1 MIPSPRCLRPVHRLA
16 LALLPTFVATTVS
29 AQALDDSYAVELSRG
44 PVTGPAQI
52 VGMGGAVTSLAAG
65 AGAQIFNPAAVANR
79 YEYNPDTFFDWD
91 FEIDGFFSQVAPFQ
105 LDLENNGISANTGGD
120 DFAEISTA
128 LALNFGRLGVG
139 FSASAIT
146 YAFADNGRAYDSLT
160 LSPNVGYNLLNG
172 QVVVGGGVQ
181 FASATLK
188 EQVDLLRLSG
198 VGFTGGVIVR
208 PAGLPVRAGAT
219 FSTGLIYGNRT
230 VEVAQPPAGV
240 TLVRGL
246 QVPWQAAL
254 GISATVG
261 PRWKNYNRSFGQAGR
276 VHAAVNRPRRYVT
289 LAADVVFTGASDK
302 ATGFEA
308 WSTDTLQEAG
318 LERTVALRIGADSEF
333 WQNRMRARVGYYFEP
348 SRFATTDGRHH
359 ATAGMDMYLFY
370 LLFPWR
376 FTWAV
381 DVAPRYANA
390 MVSLGIWH

>member
-1 MIPSPRCLRPVHRLA
+1 MIPSARLLRLA
-16 LALLPTFVATTVS
+16 LTVLPAFVAGQVG
-29 AQALDDSYAVELSRG
+29 AQTLDDSYAVELSRG

-105 LDLENNGISANTGGD
+105 LDLENNGISSATGGD

-128 LALNFGRLGVG
+128 LALNFGRLGLG

-160 LSPNVGYNLLNG
+160 LSPTLGYNLFNG
-172 QVVVGGGVQ
+172 QLVVGGGLQ

-198 VGFTGGVIVR
+198 LGFNGGVIFR

-219 FSTGLIYGNRT
+219 FSSGLIYGNRT
-230 VEVAQPPAGV
+230 VEVAQAPAGV

-246 QVPWQAAL
+246 QVPWQAAF
-254 GISATVG
+254 GISATMG
-261 PRWKNYNRSFGQAGR
+261 PRWKNYNRSFGQVGR
-276 VHAAVNRPRRYVT
+276 IHAAVNRPRRYVT
-289 LAADVVFTGASDK
+289 LAADVVFTGASEK
-302 ATGFEA
+302 ATGFESWA
-308 WSTDTLQEAG
+308 SDTLQEAG
-318 LERTVALRIGADSEF
+318 LEPSMSFRVGADSEF

-348 SRFATTDGRHH
+348 SRFAATEGRHH
-359 ATAGMDMYLFY
+359 GTAGMDVYMFY
-370 LLFPWR
+370 FLFPWR
-376 FTWAV
+376 LTWAV

-390 MVSLGIWH
+390 MLSVGIWH